1 METYNYDDS
10 AAMPG
15 YDTETSATPSVPET
29 GNSNDVPAAP
39 GFGPEG
45 PVTPSVPTNPADSNV
60 PATPGFGPS
69 GSVTPTVPSSG
80 MNVPATP
87 GFGPLGPVTPSV
99 PSNGMNVPA
108 TPGFGPLGPVTPSLP
123 SSNSNMGCVNCTGN
137 IIWPNSSTGILWTW
151 GTLSP
156 FFSTTS
162 DIAHVRFYNA
172 AAIREPLDIYL
183 NGRLVVSNLDYM
195 NYTRYLHIIPGVP
208 IIDTG
213 VQFRGGNSYT
223 LTILGTANSYS
234 VQVMTS

>member
-45 PVTPSVPTNPADSNV
+45 PVTPSVPTNPADS
-60 PATPGFGPS
+60 
-69 GSVTPTVPSSG
+69 
-80 MNVPATP
+80 
-87 GFGPLGPVTPSV
+87 
-99 PSNGMNVPA
+99 NVPA

-195 NYTRYLHIIPGVP
+195 NYTRYLHIIPGVYRLTVFRRTNPGVP

>member
-45 PVTPSVPTNPADSNV
+45 HVTPSVPTNPADSNV
-60 PATPGFGPS
+60 QATPGFGPS
-69 GSVTPTVPSSG
+69 GSVTPTVPSS
-80 MNVPATP
+80 
-87 GFGPLGPVTPSV
+87 
-99 PSNGMNVPA
+99 GMNVPA

-195 NYTRYLHIIPGVP
+195 NYTRYLHIIPGVYRLTVFRRTNPGVP

>member
-87 GFGPLGPVTPSV
+87 GFGPLGPVTPS
-99 PSNGMNVPA
+99 
-108 TPGFGPLGPVTPSLP
+108 LP

-151 GTLSP
+151 GPLSP

-195 NYTRYLHIIPGVP
+195 NYTRYLHIIPGVYRLTVFRRTNPGVP

>member
-29 GNSNDVPAAP
+29 GNSNNVPAAP

-45 PVTPSVPTNPADSNV
+45 PVTPSIPTNPTDS
-60 PATPGFGPS
+60 
-69 GSVTPTVPSSG
+69 
-80 MNVPATP
+80 NVPATP
-87 GFGPLGPVTPSV
+87 GFGPLGPVTPTV

-108 TPGFGPLGPVTPSLP
+108 APGFGPLGPVTPSLP

-137 IIWPNSSTGILWTW
+137 IIWPNSTTGILWTW

-195 NYTRYLHIIPGVP
+195 NYTRYLHIIPGVYRLTVFRRTNPGVP

-223 LTILGTANSYS
+223 LTILGSANSYS

>member
-69 GSVTPTVPSSG
+69 GSVTPTVPSS
-80 MNVPATP
+80 
-87 GFGPLGPVTPSV
+87 
-99 PSNGMNVPA
+99 GMNVPA

-195 NYTRYLHIIPGVP
+195 NYTRYLHIIPGVYRLTVFRRTNPGVP

>member
-45 PVTPSVPTNPADSNV
+45 PVTPSVTTNPSDS
-60 PATPGFGPS
+60 
-69 GSVTPTVPSSG
+69 
-80 MNVPATP
+80 
-87 GFGPLGPVTPSV
+87 
-99 PSNGMNVPA
+99 NVPA

-195 NYTRYLHIIPGVP
+195 NYTRYLHIIPGVYRLTVFRRTNPGVP

>member
-45 PVTPSVPTNPADSNV
+45 PVTPSVPTNPADS
-60 PATPGFGPS
+60 
-69 GSVTPTVPSSG
+69 
-80 MNVPATP
+80 
-87 GFGPLGPVTPSV
+87 
-99 PSNGMNVPA
+99 NVPA

-195 NYTRYLHIIPGVP
+195 NYTRYLHIIPGVYRLTIFRRTNPGVP

>member
-29 GNSNDVPAAP
+29 GNSNNVPAAP

-45 PVTPSVPTNPADSNV
+45 PVTPSVPTNPTDS
-60 PATPGFGPS
+60 
-69 GSVTPTVPSSG
+69 
-80 MNVPATP
+80 NVPATP
-87 GFGPLGPVTPSV
+87 GFGPLGPVTPTV

-108 TPGFGPLGPVTPSLP
+108 APGFGPLGPVTPSLP

-137 IIWPNSSTGILWTW
+137 IIWPNSTTGILWTW

-195 NYTRYLHIIPGVP
+195 NYTRYLHIIPGVYRLTVFRRTNPGVP

-223 LTILGTANSYS
+223 LTILGSANSYS

>member
-1 METYNYDDS
+1 
-10 AAMPG
+10 
-15 YDTETSATPSVPET
+15 
-29 GNSNDVPAAP
+29 
-39 GFGPEG
+39 
-45 PVTPSVPTNPADSNV
+45 
-60 PATPGFGPS
+60 
-69 GSVTPTVPSSG
+69 
-80 MNVPATP
+80 
-87 GFGPLGPVTPSV
+87 
-99 PSNGMNVPA
+99 MNVPA

-195 NYTRYLHIIPGVP
+195 NYTRYLHIIPGVYRLTVFRRTNPGVP

>member
-60 PATPGFGPS
+60 PAPPGFGPS
-69 GSVTPTVPSSG
+69 GSVTPAVPSS
-80 MNVPATP
+80 
-87 GFGPLGPVTPSV
+87 
-99 PSNGMNVPA
+99 GMNVPA

-195 NYTRYLHIIPGVP
+195 NYTRYLHIIPGVYRLTIFRRTNPGVP

>member
-69 GSVTPTVPSSG
+69 GSVTPTVPSS
-80 MNVPATP
+80 
-87 GFGPLGPVTPSV
+87 
-99 PSNGMNVPA
+99 GMNVPA

-195 NYTRYLHIIPGVP
+195 NYTRYLHIIPGVYRLTVFRRTNPGVP
-208 IIDTG
+208 IIATG

>member
-60 PATPGFGPS
+60 PATSGFGPS
-69 GSVTPTVPSSG
+69 GSVTPTVPSS
-80 MNVPATP
+80 
-87 GFGPLGPVTPSV
+87 
-99 PSNGMNVPA
+99 GMNVPA

-195 NYTRYLHIIPGVP
+195 NYTRYLHIIPGVYRLTVFRRTNPGVP

>member
-1 METYNYDDS
+1 METYDYDD
-10 AAMPG
+10 PN
-15 YDTETSATPSVPET
+15 AT
-29 GNSNDVPAAP
+29 P

-45 PVTPSVPTNPADSNV
+45 PVTPSVPDMETGNDVPATPGFGPEGPTTPGVPGGNNNNI

-69 GSVTPTVPSSG
+69 GSVTPSL
-80 MNVPATP
+80 P
-87 GFGPLGPVTPSV
+87 GG
-99 PSNGMNVPA
+99 NNMNVPA

-123 SSNSNMGCVNCTGN
+123 SGMGCINCSGSVVWPSTPTGV
-137 IIWPNSSTGILWTW
+137 LWTW

-195 NYTRYLHIIPGVP
+195 NYTRYLHIIPGVYRLTVIRRTNPGVP

-223 LTILGTANSYS
+223 VAILGTMNNFS
-234 VQVMTS
+234 VQVMFS

>member
-87 GFGPLGPVTPSV
+87 GFGPLS
-99 PSNGMNVPA
+99 
-108 TPGFGPLGPVTPSLP
+108 PVTPSLP

-195 NYTRYLHIIPGVP
+195 NYTRYLHIIPGVYRLTVFRRTNPGVP

>member
-39 GFGPEG
+39 GFGPDG
-45 PVTPSVPTNPADSNV
+45 PVTQSVPTNPADSNV

-80 MNVPATP
+80 I
-87 GFGPLGPVTPSV
+87 
-99 PSNGMNVPA
+99 NVPA

-195 NYTRYLHIIPGVP
+195 NYTRYLHIIPGVYRLTVFRRTNPGVP

>member
-69 GSVTPTVPSSG
+69 GSVTPTVPSS
-80 MNVPATP
+80 
-87 GFGPLGPVTPSV
+87 
-99 PSNGMNVPA
+99 GMNVPA

-195 NYTRYLHIIPGVP
+195 NYTRYLHIIPGVYRLTIFRRTNPGVP

>member
-1 METYNYDDS
+1 METYDYDDS
-10 AAMPG
+10 SAMPG

-29 GNSNDVPAAP
+29 VNSNDLPAAP

-69 GSVTPTVPSSG
+69 GSVTPTVPRSG

-87 GFGPLGPVTPSV
+87 GFGPLGPVAPSR
-99 PSNGMNVPA
+99 
-108 TPGFGPLGPVTPSLP
+108 P
-123 SSNSNMGCVNCTGN
+123 SSLSNMGCFNCTGN

-195 NYTRYLHIIPGVP
+195 NYTRYLHIIPGVYRLTVFRRTNPGVP

>member
-69 GSVTPTVPSSG
+69 GS
-80 MNVPATP
+80 
-87 GFGPLGPVTPSV
+87 VTPSV

-195 NYTRYLHIIPGVP
+195 NYTRYLHIIPGVYRLTVFRRTNPGVP

>member
-80 MNVPATP
+80 I
-87 GFGPLGPVTPSV
+87 
-99 PSNGMNVPA
+99 NVPA

-195 NYTRYLHIIPGVP
+195 NYTRYLHIIPGVYRLTVFRRTNPGVP

>member
-87 GFGPLGPVTPSV
+87 GFGPLGPVTPS
-99 PSNGMNVPA
+99 
-108 TPGFGPLGPVTPSLP
+108 LP

-156 FFSTTS
+156 FFSTAS

-195 NYTRYLHIIPGVP
+195 NYTRYLHIIPGVYRLTVFRRTNPGVP

>member
-29 GNSNDVPAAP
+29 GINNDVPAAP
-39 GFGPEG
+39 GFGPVG
-45 PVTPSVPTNPADSNV
+45 PVTPSVPTNPTDSNV
-60 PATPGFGPS
+60 PA
-69 GSVTPTVPSSG
+69 
-80 MNVPATP
+80 AP
-87 GFGPLGPVTPSV
+87 GFGPLGPVTPSL

-108 TPGFGPLGPVTPSLP
+108 APGFGPLGPVTPTLP

-195 NYTRYLHIIPGVP
+195 NYTRYLHIIPGVYRLTVFRRTNPGVP
-208 IIDTG
+208 IINSG

-223 LTILGTANSYS
+223 LTILGTINNYS

>member
-45 PVTPSVPTNPADSNV
+45 PVTPSVPTNPADSH
-60 PATPGFGPS
+60 
-69 GSVTPTVPSSG
+69 
-80 MNVPATP
+80 
-87 GFGPLGPVTPSV
+87 
-99 PSNGMNVPA
+99 VPA

-195 NYTRYLHIIPGVP
+195 NYTRYLHIIPGVYRLTVFRRTNPGVP

>member
-87 GFGPLGPVTPSV
+87 GFGPLGPVTPS
-99 PSNGMNVPA
+99 
-108 TPGFGPLGPVTPSLP
+108 LP
-123 SSNSNMGCVNCTGN
+123 SSQSNMGCVNCTGN

-195 NYTRYLHIIPGVP
+195 NYTRYLHIIPGVYRLTIFRRTNPGVP

>member
-69 GSVTPTVPSSG
+69 GAVTPTVPSS
-80 MNVPATP
+80 
-87 GFGPLGPVTPSV
+87 
-99 PSNGMNVPA
+99 GMNVPA

-195 NYTRYLHIIPGVP
+195 NYTRYLHIIPGVYRLTVFRRTNPGVP